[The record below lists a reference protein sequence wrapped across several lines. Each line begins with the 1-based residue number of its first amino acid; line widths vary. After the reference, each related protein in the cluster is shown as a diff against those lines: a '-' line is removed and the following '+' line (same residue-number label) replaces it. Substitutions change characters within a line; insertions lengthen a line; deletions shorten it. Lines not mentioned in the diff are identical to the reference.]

1 MSVAFLALGTTRAR
15 AVCGSAQFLLERGVP
30 VDLITVAE
38 RPWRDEGLD
47 DRVRILTLTTRADRI
62 LLPNKV
68 LGRFYKLVRPYAMWR
83 AARKQVLRA
92 VDWSAVQQAVI
103 SDSHAIPIGWHLA
116 RTYPDLAVAFELD
129 RTLYLDDT
137 PHPDPTQS
145 SDHALSDRAVDSRK

>member
-47 DRVRILTLTTRADRI
+47 DRVRVLTLNTRADRI

-83 AARKQVLRA
+83 AARKQALRA

-116 RTYPDLAVAFELD
+116 RKYPDLAVAFELD
-129 RTLYLDDT
+129 RTPYLD
-137 PHPDPTQS
+137 P
-145 SDHALSDRAVDSRK
+145 ALSDDTADSLK

>member
-1 MSVAFLALGTTRAR
+1 MSVVFMALGTTRAR

-47 DRVRILTLTTRADRI
+47 DRVRVLTLSTRADRI

-68 LGRFYKLVRPYAMWR
+68 LGRFYKLVRPYVMWR
-83 AARKQVLRA
+83 AARKQALRA
-92 VDWSAVQQAVI
+92 VDWSAVEQAVI

-116 RTYPDLAVAFELD
+116 RKYPDLAVAFELD
-129 RTLYLDDT
+129 RTAYLDRL
-137 PHPDPTQS
+137 PQPDPAPT
-145 SDHALSDRAVDSRK
+145 SDHTPSGHTVDSLR